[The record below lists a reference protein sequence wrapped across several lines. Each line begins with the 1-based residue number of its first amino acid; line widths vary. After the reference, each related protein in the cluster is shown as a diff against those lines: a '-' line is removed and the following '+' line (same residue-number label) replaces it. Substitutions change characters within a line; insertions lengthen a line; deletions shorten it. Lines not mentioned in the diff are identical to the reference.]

1 MISSISEVIPV
12 SLPKY
17 FNGTNILSKG
27 LFKVVRGVTTE
38 FINYLG
44 RCGLGYGFNLWLGV
58 IYWDY

>member
-38 FINYLG
+38 FINY
-44 RCGLGYGFNLWLGV
+44 
-58 IYWDY
+58 